1 MRTRSRNLKISLSV
15 SVALITLGAFS
26 LVAPISSAASTIPL
40 GTAGSYGVLAGT
52 AGISNTGTTT
62 ITGDV
67 GSSPSGTHTGF
78 GTLTTT
84 GASHFADA
92 AAATAQGDALTAYNN
107 AVAQPSTGTIVAD
120 LGGQILSPG
129 VYTSGSSIGIT
140 GTLTL
145 DAGGDPN
152 AVFIFKAGSTLTTA
166 SGSSVVITHGG
177 SQCNVFWQIG
187 SSATLGTNS
196 TMRGTILASASITAT
211 TGATVLGRLLAL
223 NTAVTLDSNVI
234 TVPTCTAPV
243 TVPPVTVP
251 PVTVPPVIAPPPTV
265 CPVFT
270 TLPAVTSTTDNSL
283 TISWMAKL
291 TGSWQIMTHGNTV
304 LDSGNGAGGVSTI
317 SKLTTYSSNTQTLIL
332 YSGPNQTGCRLAQ
345 AITGTT
351 AGGPVLP
358 PLPPIVVPTPT
369 TPPVVPLPP
378 VPPVQVPVKPKG
390 PVKTG
395 DGSLGKVKR

>member
-15 SVALITLGAFS
+15 SVALVTLGAFS

-40 GTAGSYGVLAGT
+40 GSAGSYGVLAGT
-52 AGISNTGTTT
+52 AGITNTGSTT

-67 GSSPSGTHTGF
+67 GSSPSGTHIGF
-78 GTLTTT
+78 PPGTLT
-84 GASHFADA
+84 GASHYADA
-92 AAATAQGDALTAYNN
+92 AAGTAQGDALTAYNN
-107 AVAQPSTGTIVAD
+107 AVAQPSTGSIAAN
-120 LGGQILSPG
+120 LGGQTLTPG

-145 DAGGDPN
+145 DAGGNPN

-166 SGSSVVITHGG
+166 SGSSVVIINGG

-187 SSATLGTNS
+187 TSATLGTNS

-223 NTAVTLDSNVI
+223 NTAVTLDSNTI
-234 TVPTCTAPV
+234 TVPTCAAV
-243 TVPPVTVP
+243 VPI
-251 PVTVPPVIAPPPTV
+251 TVPPVIPPAPTV

-378 VPPVQVPVKPKG
+378 VPPVQVPVKPRG

>member
-52 AGISNTGTTT
+52 AGITNIGSTT
-62 ITGDV
+62 ITGDI
-67 GSSPSGTHTGF
+67 GSSPSGIHTGF
-78 GTLTTT
+78 PPGTFT
-84 GASHFADA
+84 GAGHFADA
-92 AAATAQGDALTAYNN
+92 AAGTAQGDALTAYNN
-107 AVAQPSTGTIVAD
+107 AVAQPSTGAIVAN
-120 LGGQILSPG
+120 LGGQILTPG
-129 VYTSGSSIGIT
+129 VYTSGSSIGIS

-166 SGSSVVITHGG
+166 SGSSVVIINGG

-223 NTAVTLDSNVI
+223 NTAITLDSNVI

-243 TVPPVTVP
+243 VVPVVP
-251 PVTVPPVIAPPPTV
+251 ITVPPVIAPPPTV

-270 TLPAVTSTTDNSL
+270 TLPAV
-283 TISWMAKL
+283 I
-291 TGSWQIMTHGNTV
+291 
-304 LDSGNGAGGVSTI
+304 
-317 SKLTTYSSNTQTLIL
+317 
-332 YSGPNQTGCRLAQ
+332 AQ
-345 AITGTT
+345 RII
-351 AGGPVLP
+351 P
-358 PLPPIVVPTPT
+358 
-369 TPPVVPLPP
+369 
-378 VPPVQVPVKPKG
+378 
-390 PVKTG
+390 
-395 DGSLGKVKR
+395 

>member
-1 MRTRSRNLKISLSV
+1 MRNRSRNLKVSLSV

-40 GTAGSYGVLAGT
+40 GSAASYGVLAGT
-52 AGISNTGTTT
+52 AGISNTGSTT

-78 GTLTTT
+78 PPGTLT
-84 GASHFADA
+84 GASHYADA
-92 AAATAQGDALTAYNN
+92 AAGTAQGDALTAYNN
-107 AVAQPSTGTIVAD
+107 AVAQPSTGSIVAD

-166 SGSSVVITHGG
+166 SASSVVIINGG

-234 TVPTCTAPV
+234 TVPTCAAPV
-243 TVPPVTVP
+243 VVPVV
-251 PVTVPPVIAPPPTV
+251 PVTVPPVIPPAPVV

-270 TLPAVTSTTDNSL
+270 TLPAVTSSTNNSL
-283 TISWMAKL
+283 TISWLANS
-291 TGSWQIMTHGNTV
+291 TGSWQITTHGNTV

-317 SKLTTYSSNTQTLIL
+317 SKLVTYSSNTQTLIL

-378 VPPVQVPVKPKG
+378 VPPVQVKVPPKG